1 MANRK
6 QFENVPAPDP
16 ELMRL
21 LVASRGKVMTEEELR
36 EQRVSFAF
44 GNAPRNSELITK
56 DSVRAASAHIRLQHE
71 TGP

>member
-6 QFENVPAPDP
+6 QFQNVPAPDP

-21 LVASRGKVMTEEELR
+21 LDASQNRIVTEDDLR

-44 GNAPRNSELITK
+44 GNAPASASERITK
-56 DSVRAASAHIRLQHE
+56 ASVRAASTHIRLL
-71 TGP
+71 